1 MTNQNFRITPSI
13 PVEFW
18 EEQVAK
24 EGGEAGRRWKM
35 AASRVNSTC
44 EKGDIVDL
52 VYPLYNLTYALNE
65 FNGSNRDYHTVR
77 HILVHEA
84 IEQAELYGKTA
95 LINEVY
101 NLLTTRFAI
110 ETIVNLNEAI
120 KVKVRARV
128 YKKHLEV

>member
-1 MTNQNFRITPSI
+1 M
-13 PVEFW
+13 
-18 EEQVAK
+18 K
-24 EGGEAGRRWKM
+24 
-35 AASRVNSTC
+35 
-44 EKGDIVDL
+44 KGDIVDL
-52 VYPLYNLTYALNE
+52 EYPLYNLTYALNE
-65 FNGSNRDYHTVR
+65 LNGSNRDYHTVR
-77 HILVHEA
+77 HILFHEA

>member
-18 EEQVAK
+18 EEQVTK

-35 AASRVNSTC
+35 AASRVNSTN

-52 VYPLYNLTYALNE
+52 EYPLYNLTYALNE
-65 FNGSNRDYHTVR
+65 LNGSNRDYHTVR
-77 HILVHEA
+77 HILFHEA

-101 NLLTTRFAI
+101 NLLTTRFPV
-110 ETIVNLNEAI
+110 TIKLMVNLNP
-120 KVKVRARV
+120 KLLNVF
-128 YKKHLEV
+128 YTL